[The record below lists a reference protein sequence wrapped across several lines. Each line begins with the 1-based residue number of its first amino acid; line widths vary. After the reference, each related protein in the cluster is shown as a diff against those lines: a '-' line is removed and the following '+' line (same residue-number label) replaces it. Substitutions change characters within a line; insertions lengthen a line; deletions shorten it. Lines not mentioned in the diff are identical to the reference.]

1 MHETSLYTTSVC
13 TGSLLLG
20 AAGLLKGLEATT
32 HWSAYEL
39 LSSFGAHP
47 VSSRVVHQVH
57 MITSTA
63 SNSWFLRRN
72 YVHQVHMI
80 TSTAMNL
87 WFLRRNYTCDI
98 SFLSVRQIFFWQNRS
113 KVHLRFRMWGPL
125 YTVYKWPWPMKL
137 WKPLNLVR
145 RPYRGDLKLV
155 FLWSWTLRCR
165 VKTYMTGPST
175 KWYFIIIPSNL
186 YNKLWSKFKGC
197 EILIVVVSQLYV
209 RLGSKR

>member
-72 YVHQVHMI
+72 YVHHARYTWSLQQQRICDSCAEIIHA
-80 TSTAMNL
+80 TSH
-87 WFLRRNYTCDI
+87 FSVFGK
-98 SFLSVRQIFFWQNRS
+98 SFLDRIGVRFTFASECEGHFTLCTSGRDPWNCEGPWTSSEGHTVEIWNWFS
-113 KVHLRFRMWGPL
+113 SGHGPWG
-125 YTVYKWPWPMKL
+125 V
-137 WKPLNLVR
+137 
-145 RPYRGDLKLV
+145 
-155 FLWSWTLRCR
+155 
-165 VKTYMTGPST
+165 
-175 KWYFIIIPSNL
+175 
-186 YNKLWSKFKGC
+186 
-197 EILIVVVSQLYV
+197 E
-209 RLGSKR
+209 